1 MSSALRAALAPAPTA
16 DEALLRLLARQATRT
31 PVPVMAES
39 ALMAGIA
46 WPTAPAAAV
55 VGWLAAVA
63 AMLLVRRLV
72 LPRLAQAT
80 HVPVRRRLT
89 VAVWLSAL
97 NGLVHAASL
106 GFAPFLS
113 DYARVVQTLLILGM
127 CTASVATTMGHRA
140 IFLAY
145 MLPNVLALTVSWLT
159 GAGRQAV
166 TWTEGMLAALIV
178 LFAAVLLGLARDGHR
193 LFDESFTIRRE
204 KDAAL
209 ARAEAANGA
218 KTRFLASASHD
229 LRQPMH
235 TLTLFVEALWLRP
248 LDEPTRAIVG
258 HLRAASTGLSEQLD
272 ALLDISKL
280 DAQVVRPQPTVI
292 DLAGLAERLG
302 QQARPRAERKGLAL
316 RWLLP
321 AAASCRTD
329 PLLLERVLSN
339 LLDNAL
345 KYTTHGH
352 VTLRLER
359 VEAHWRLSIE
369 DTGCGIDDADRAH
382 VFEEFFQVG
391 NPQRDRAQGLGL
403 GLAIVRRLIDLLGLR
418 LDVDSTL
425 GRGTT
430 MSVWLPACT
439 PAGDTPDAAPAA
451 DIAGLHILV
460 IDDEQGVRLGMR
472 TLLEQLGAR
481 AMLAADAGEAMRLTD
496 TQRPDIVLS
505 DLRLRDG
512 CDGIAAIGQL
522 RGRWPDMPALLI
534 SGDTHPARLRQ
545 AREAGLRML
554 HKPVAADLLSRA
566 IAQETSRRETSD
578 GAAFA

>member
-1 MSSALRAALAPAPTA
+1 MQSAIHAAQAPAPTA
-16 DEALLRLLARQATRT
+16 DEALLRLLARQAKRT
-31 PVPVMAES
+31 PLPVLAES

-46 WPTAPAAAV
+46 WTTVPRAAV
-55 VGWLAAVA
+55 ASWLAAVGI
-63 AMLLVRRLV
+63 MLLLRRLV

-80 HVPVRRRLT
+80 QVPVHRRLN

-97 NGLVHAASL
+97 NGIVHAASL

-127 CTASVATTMGHRA
+127 CTASVATTMGHRD

-145 MLPNVLALTVSWLT
+145 MLPNVLCLTVSWLT
-159 GAGRQAV
+159 GMGTHAAS
-166 TWTEGMLAALIV
+166 WIEGMLAALIV

-280 DAQVVRPQPTVI
+280 DAQVVKPQPVVI
-292 DLAGLAERLG
+292 DLAGLVERLG

-316 RWLLP
+316 QWQLP
-321 AAASCRTD
+321 AMASCRTD

-345 KYTTHGH
+345 KYTQRGH
-352 VTLRLER
+352 VTLRLAR
-359 VEAHWRLSIE
+359 ADTGWRLSVE

-391 NPQRDRAQGLGL
+391 NAESDRTQGLGL
-403 GLAIVRRLIDLLGLR
+403 GLAIVRRLVDLLGLP
-418 LDVDSTL
+418 LGIDSAL

-430 MSVWLPACT
+430 VSLWLPACESAAS
-439 PAGDTPDAAPAA
+439 PPDTMGAA
-451 DIAGLHILV
+451 DITGLRILV
-460 IDDEQGVRLGMR
+460 VDDEPGVRLGMQA
-472 TLLEQLGAR
+472 LLERLGAHPL
-481 AMLAADAGEAMRLTD
+481 LAADAREALAQADR
-496 TQRPDIVLS
+496 QRPDIVLC
-505 DLRLRDG
+505 DLRLREG
-512 CDGIAAIGQL
+512 DGIAAIARL
-522 RGRWPDMPALLI
+522 RRLWPGLPALLI

-554 HKPVAADLLSRA
+554 HKPVAADALSRA
-566 IAQETSRRETSD
+566 IAQETTPRETSD
-578 GAAFA
+578 GEAFA